1 MIMWENTVDLQQT
14 RPSDTSNHMH
24 SHLNQLCLPSL
35 FTFLHTVHIYML
47 IVYLSISQVVDLL
60 IKVLLSAL
68 WLMVWR
74 PKEKH
79 GMEIL

>member
-14 RPSDTSNHMH
+14 RPSDTSNHMQ
-24 SHLNQLCLPSL
+24 SLKPALFTTSL
-35 FTFLHTVHIYML
+35 FTFLHTVHIYMF

-68 WLMVWR
+68 
-74 PKEKH
+74 
-79 GMEIL
+79 